1 MPTLSGLTAKSGVF
15 EVEDYSHS
23 VDEIVESVRLHGV
36 ATCAGHDAAINA
48 WQDDDGCFRANLC
61 SYGFER
67 ETHISKSLE
76 DLRCWLDMRFG
87 EVDRRW

>member
-1 MPTLSGLTAKSGVF
+1 MEKKT
-15 EVEDYSHS
+15 
-23 VDEIVESVRLHGV
+23 
-36 ATCAGHDAAINA
+36 
-48 WQDDDGCFRANLC
+48 NLC